1 MVIFIHPVRNAYLS
15 ILADNNADIFA
26 ASLLISYCSFSSLI
40 LSLLLVI
47 RFYIFSKRFFLKR
60 KALSNARVVSI
71 SKNEHAFALLFVK
84 RFITSGNSVS
94 DEWLNPIC

>member
-15 ILADNNADIFA
+15 ILPDNNADFFA
-26 ASLLISYCSFSSLI
+26 ASLLMSYCSFPSLI
-40 LSLLLVI
+40 LSLKT
-47 RFYIFSKRFFLKR
+47 FYIFSKRFFLKR

-71 SKNEHAFALLFVK
+71 SKNEHGFALHFVK

-94 DEWLNPIC
+94 DE